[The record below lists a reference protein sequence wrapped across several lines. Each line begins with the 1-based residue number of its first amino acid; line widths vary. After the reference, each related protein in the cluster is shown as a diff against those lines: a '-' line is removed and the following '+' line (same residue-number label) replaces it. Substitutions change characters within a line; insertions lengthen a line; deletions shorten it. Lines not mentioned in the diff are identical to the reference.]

1 MSRLD
6 DLKVLYT
13 SAPPNNRARLFE
25 NIFPP
30 CRILNLI
37 TMQDIIQLNQI
48 AKSKKLSSKPVEKL
62 NMIKEI
68 MGRRGFRRLSSGT
81 NRIVFKYMEDQS
93 FVIKVAYDSV
103 GLSDNLNELYNQELI
118 KPFCAKVFEVSPCGT
133 VGMFER
139 VRAIKN
145 REEFQSIAYDV
156 FDIIVNEFVGKY
168 VLADIGTKFFMN
180 WGVRQGMFPIIL
192 DFPYIYELDGSKIY
206 CNRPDP
212 LSPYGFCGGDID
224 YDEGFN
230 HLVCTKCGKTFLASE
245 LKLAAEKKSKDI
257 IIEQEDIEMIVEIKR
272 GDNVVTT
279 IDSTKES
286 ETYRKGKNGR
296 RKETPYEYR
305 QRRKYNGDFKVEFG
319 SATVEV
325 QEDTPQTITEKII
338 PSTDPKQFNQG
349 WGSKN
354 VPSIDDLYKD
364 TEIELRGREPKNK
377 KDSQP
382 NFEAERVEKAISMAE
397 QMTAAA
403 TAVQEEQP
411 IRDEVESGEE
421 NTDPLGMAKAVLE
434 IIIDDEDDE
443 EIGDGEVEFPDYD
456 DYDGSSLADDDAALP
471 DDDNIADEY

>member
-180 WGVRQGMFPIIL
+180 WGVRQGMFPVIL

-411 IRDEVESGEE
+411 VRDEVESGEE

-443 EIGDGEVEFPDYD
+443 ETGDGEVEFPDYD

-471 DDDNIADEY
+471 DDDDIADEY

>member
-180 WGVRQGMFPIIL
+180 WGVRQGMFPVIL

-397 QMTAAA
+397 QMTASA

-411 IRDEVESGEE
+411 VRDEVESGEE

-443 EIGDGEVEFPDYD
+443 ETGDGEVEFPDYD

-471 DDDNIADEY
+471 DDDDIADEY

>member
-180 WGVRQGMFPIIL
+180 WGVRQGMFPVIL

-286 ETYRKGKNGR
+286 EIYRKGKNGR

-319 SATVEV
+319 SATIEV

-364 TEIELRGREPKNK
+364 TEIELRGREPKDK

-397 QMTAAA
+397 QMTVAA

-411 IRDEVESGEE
+411 VRDEIESGEE

-443 EIGDGEVEFPDYD
+443 ETGDGEVEFPDYD

-471 DDDNIADEY
+471 DDDDIADEY